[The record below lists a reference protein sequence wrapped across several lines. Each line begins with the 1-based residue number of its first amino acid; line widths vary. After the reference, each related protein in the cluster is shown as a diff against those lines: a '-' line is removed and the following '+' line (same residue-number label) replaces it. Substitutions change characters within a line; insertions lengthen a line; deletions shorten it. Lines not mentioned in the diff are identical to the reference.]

1 MGPGSSL
8 LYIQL
13 IIIGSQI
20 KAPAIG
26 SWWRRG
32 LRDWRWFKWNPRLT
46 CFSMKTTEQ
55 NMLYCINT
63 RGWLLPRDNQAHTTR
78 LLFSDEW
85 WQDIFSEQILL
96 VDVHCHYFHGFLINK
111 MLLSDDW
118 SLFYLETK
126 YCNMSEDAERLINLY
141 FIKSHLY
148 LTFIRTEYIFN
159 IKSGKLTFYC
169 ICDV

>member
-1 MGPGSSL
+1 M
-8 LYIQL
+8 
-13 IIIGSQI
+13 
-20 KAPAIG
+20 
-26 SWWRRG
+26 
-32 LRDWRWFKWNPRLT
+32 
-46 CFSMKTTEQ
+46 MKTWVKRLKMIQMKPQT
-55 NMLYCINT
+55 NMFLYE
-63 RGWLLPRDNQAHTTR
+63 DNRTKHFVLHKHWGLATAERQPSTHYQTVI
-78 LLFSDEW
+78 FW
-85 WQDIFSEQILL
+85 WVVTSFIQDIFSEQILL

-159 IKSGKLTFYC
+159 IKCYC